1 MEFMKRHRILGRK
14 CGRDF
19 VLSVALSVAL
29 GGSLCGARGQNPL
42 QHGPPNGTTNGA
54 PEQVGLLPVPRLC
67 AMLMAHVALHDAS
80 VRGNEYVSIDTQRIQ
95 DALNLCD
102 PGQAV
107 ALEAQGENNAFL
119 AGPLIVPRGV
129 TLFVDAGV
137 TLLASRNPRD
147 YDVSPS
153 SCGAARSEA
162 VQCKPFVFSYQAAYS
177 AIMGAGTIDGQ
188 GGAAFKIGETS
199 WWQREEA
206 AEKSGHKL
214 SAPDLVSD
222 YESQGFRVIGVS
234 LRNAAGAHL
243 AIYKTPEFSAANIAI
258 DSPEHS
264 GAGPGIVLSNSLDAK
279 IDGAWIRTP
288 AEAIVLEASI
298 LGPTAHGELRDLHI
312 YGGRGIVA
320 GDAHFGDVNDIEI
333 NGAVLNGTSA
343 GLTLQLAGADGAQMR
358 GVRFQNICMTDVAE
372 PLRAL
377 AANGARGA
385 AIPAANAIEFKNVG
399 VAGKGTLGDDG
410 LARGPAAK
418 CAGHFWFHAPA
429 RPEFA
434 AILEDDVATPG
445 TKRSLVVAQDGSGD
459 FRTVQSA
466 VDALPI
472 EGGTIRIKPGTYR
485 EVVTIR
491 KPHVYMS
498 GDPADPAAVTII
510 YDNGAPK
517 SGGTFNSATVFV
529 EADNV
534 SLDHLTITNG
544 FTAGGGHGQ
553 AVALAVNG
561 DRDTF
566 RWVRLHGNQDTLFA
580 ASKYCYGDYG
590 PCVAARQYFA
600 DCFVEGNIDFIFG
613 DSVAVFERCEL
624 HGNAPG
630 NVMFTAQD
638 KHSADQ
644 VSGYVF
650 DHCTLTAEPR
660 TAGIVALGRP
670 WRPHASVV
678 YLHTQ
683 IDADVIPA
691 GWEEWPRFGV
701 PSLPVAYFA
710 EFDSTGPGADAAAR
724 EPYSHQLTA
733 AEAERFAPAVVLG
746 GSDGWNPGAP

>member
-1 MEFMKRHRILGRK
+1 MNRPGLPRQKCVRAILLGI
-14 CGRDF
+14 
-19 VLSVALSVAL
+19 ALAASCNAY
-29 GGSLCGARGQNPL
+29 AQNPP
-42 QHGPPNGTTNGA
+42 QNGPPNQASTQSQNPAG
-54 PEQVGLLPVPRLC
+54 VLPVPRPC
-67 AMLMAHVALHDAS
+67 AILMAHVAVREAS
-80 VRGNEYVSIDTQRIQ
+80 VRHNDYVSIDTQRIQ
-95 DALNLCD
+95 NALNVCD
-102 PGQAV
+102 PGEAV
-107 ALEAQGENNAFL
+107 ALEPDGENNAFL
-119 AGPLIVPRGV
+119 AAPLIVPRGV

-147 YDVSPS
+147 YDVAPS
-153 SCGAARSEA
+153 SCGAVRSDA

-177 AIMGAGTIDGQ
+177 AVIGAGTIDGQ
-188 GGAAFKIGETS
+188 GGAAFSSGETS
-199 WWQREEA
+199 WWQRNEA
-206 AEKSGHKL
+206 AKKAGRTL
-214 SAPDLVSD
+214 STPDLVSD
-222 YESQGFRVIGVS
+222 YESQGFQVIGVS

-243 AIYKTPEFSAANIAI
+243 AIYKTPGFSASNIVI
-258 DSPEHS
+258 DSPAHS

-279 IDGAWIRTP
+279 IDGAWIQTP
-288 AEAIVLEASI
+288 AEAITLEASI
-298 LGPTAHGELRDLHI
+298 LGPTARAHLHDLHI

-320 GDAHFGDVNDIEI
+320 GDAHYGDVNDIEI
-333 NGAVLNGTSA
+333 DGAIMDGASA
-343 GLTLQLAGADGAQMR
+343 GVTLQLAGADGAQLR
-358 GVRFQNICMTDVAE
+358 GLHFENICMTGVAE

-377 AANGARGA
+377 AANGQGSAS
-385 AIPAANAIEFKNVG
+385 IPAANAIEFKNVS
-399 VAGKGTLGDDG
+399 VARKGTLGDAG
-410 LARGPAAK
+410 LQPGPAAK
-418 CAGHFWFHAPA
+418 CAELLYWFHAPP

-434 AILEDDVATPG
+434 QVFQEDVPRPG

-459 FRTVQSA
+459 FRSVQSA
-466 VDALPI
+466 VDALPL
-472 EGGTIRIKPGTYR
+472 EGGNITIKPGTYR

-491 KPHVYMS
+491 KPHVYVR

-534 SLDHLTITNG
+534 SLDHLTITNS
-544 FTAGGGHGQ
+544 FTPGGGHGQ

-566 RWVRLHGNQDTLFA
+566 RWLRLHGNQDTLFA

-600 DCFVEGNIDFIFG
+600 DCFIEGNIDFIFG

-638 KHSADQ
+638 KHSTDQ
-644 VSGYVF
+644 ESGYVF

-678 YLHTQ
+678 YLHTL
-683 IDADVIPA
+683 INANVIPA
-691 GWEEWPRFGV
+691 GWEEWPRFGI

-710 EFDSTGPGADAAAR
+710 EFDSTGPGADPAAR
-724 EPYSHQLTA
+724 EAYSHQLTA
-733 AEAERFAPAVVLG
+733 AEAEHFSPAAILSG
-746 GSDGWNPGAP
+746 TDGWNPAAP